1 MIRITESMI
10 RTGASP
16 ESFARGKEY
25 FQNDAI
31 SNTAIQGNT
40 LSGDCEGT
48 SAPYYRV
55 RVELDDA
62 GIRSTDC
69 ACPYEY
75 GGYCKHIVAL
85 LLHYLNK
92 PKDFVVRESPQALL
106 AHLNREDLIVIV
118 TKLLEREPDLY
129 DFVQALIATPS
140 RKGAK
145 KSRKKA
151 VDTDVYR
158 RQVRNIMHSLDGM
171 RASEAYWHVGGLANE
186 LRTVVENARKF
197 LDAGEPET
205 ALEILLALLEEAGD
219 GFEYID
225 DSDGELGSFM
235 SEVGE
240 PLAEAILSLE
250 LSEVERARL
259 IERLNK
265 LSKHLGDYG
274 VEGAIPIALK
284 AAKYGWNDAPQES
297 EDAEWEDDEEY
308 DEDYGD

>member
-1 MIRITESMI
+1 MIRVTESMI
-10 RTGASP
+10 RMDAPP
-16 ESFARGKEY
+16 ESFAHGNEY
-25 FQNDAI
+25 FHNGAI

-69 ACPYEY
+69 SCPYEY
-75 GGYCKHIVAL
+75 GGYSKHIVAL
-85 LLHYLNK
+85 LLHYINQ
-92 PKDFVVRESPQALL
+92 PKDFVTRASPKEFLADLSRDDLL
-106 AHLNREDLIVIV
+106 VIV

-129 DFVQALIATPS
+129 DFVQAMLAAPS
-140 RKGAK
+140 KDKSK
-145 KSRKKA
+145 KTRKKT
-151 VDTDVYR
+151 VDIEVYR

-171 RASEAYWHVGGLANE
+171 KNSEAYWHVGGLANE
-186 LRTVVENARKF
+186 LRSVVENARKF

-219 GFEYID
+219 SIEYID

-235 SEVGE
+235 SKVGE
-240 PLAEAILSLE
+240 LLAEAILSLQ
-250 LSEVERARL
+250 LNKVARVHL

-274 VEGAIPIALK
+274 VDGAIPVALQ
-284 AAKYGWNDAPQES
+284 AAQYGWDEKPQASEEEDEEWDDA
-297 EDAEWEDDEEY
+297 EY
-308 DEDYGD
+308 DEKL